1 MDAVNN
7 VIKMPRRISASA
19 QKKIGKFLAFR
30 LGKEEY
36 GLDMRAVQE
45 LRSYGPVMEIADF
58 PDTPDSSGLPD
69 FLKGFIHLHGIVV
82 PIVDMR
88 IKLNSGT
95 PTYDQFT
102 VVIIMDIPGGAMG
115 MVVDS
120 VSDMAPTVEC
130 RKPEQIWA
138 PFWIRTV

>member
-7 VIKMPRRISASA
+7 VIKMRRPISASD
-19 QKKIGKFLAFR
+19 QKNIGKFLAFR

-36 GLDMRAVQE
+36 GLDMRAVQA
-45 LRSYGPVMEIADF
+45 LRNYGQVTEIAKF
-58 PDTPDSSGLPD
+58 PDSPDLPDS
-69 FLKGFIHLHGIVV
+69 LKGFIHLHGLVV

-88 IKLNSGT
+88 IKLNCGT

-102 VVIIMDIPGGAMG
+102 VVIIVDIPGGAMG

-120 VSDMAPTVEC
+120 VSDAVLPVE
-130 RKPEQIWA
+130 RRRPEQMWA